1 MTVIKGLLAA
11 ALMAAALGAQAND
24 GPYNEQA
31 NAQADV
37 QQALHAAQANHHNV
51 LLVFGANWCGDCRA
65 LDKALHGSS
74 QVLIEGKFN
83 VVKIDVGNFDKN
95 LALAQRYGNPIAKGI
110 PAVVIVSPD
119 NQVVYSTRGGEL
131 ADARKMGE
139 HGIYDFLAQQVSSNA
154 KVAGAPR

>member
-74 QVLIEGKFN
+74 
-83 VVKIDVGNFDKN
+83 
-95 LALAQRYGNPIAKGI
+95 
-110 PAVVIVSPD
+110 
-119 NQVVYSTRGGEL
+119 
-131 ADARKMGE
+131 
-139 HGIYDFLAQQVSSNA
+139 
-154 KVAGAPR
+154 

>member
-24 GPYNEQA
+24 GPCNEQA
-31 NAQADV
+31 NAQAHV

-83 VVKIDVGNFDKN
+83 VGNFDKN

-139 HGIYDFLAQQVSSNA
+139 QGIYDFLAQQVSSNA